1 MSNRQQRRIPKYQC
15 DFIAGPAVKIIASGL
30 VLSMLRPNRHHDV
43 LHALAEMTGKA
54 LQTGD
59 HIQGFMGRD
68 GQFLNRSD
76 AGRIAGKR
84 EALYS
89 EDLW

>member
-1 MSNRQQRRIPKYQC
+1 MSRRIPKYEC
-15 DFIAGPAVKIIASGL
+15 AFIVGAAVKIIANGL
-30 VLSMLRPNRHHDV
+30 VLSMPRPYRHHHV
-43 LHALAEMTGKA
+43 LHALAEMTGEA
-54 LQTGD
+54 LQTEQ
-59 HIQGFMGRD
+59 HIQGFLGRD
-68 GQFLNRSD
+68 GGFLNRSD